1 MALRPLYMG
10 LHFYLPQATASLTH
24 VGAVAHAR
32 YMVSPK
38 KEELVRSSDP
48 GIHARYMQVKN
59 LPPVDTVCGQQ
70 IVGRC
75 QGSATS
81 RALRR
86 HMRDHLIGFLA
97 HFQLGPWVPH
107 LTPTGATTFTAET
120 FGFGRWRVKDIIFRR
135 GADDYFGSF
144 GSLGVPTPASVP
156 LGLRRP
162 PAEPPLHQR
171 WVQARSQTPST
182 VRSE

>member
-1 MALRPLYMG
+1 MAMRPLYMG

-75 QGSATS
+75 QGGATS

-86 HMRDHLIGFLA
+86 HMRDPLIGFLA
-97 HFQLGPWVPH
+97 YFQLGPWVPH
-107 LTPTGATTFTAET
+107 WTPTGATTFTAKT
-120 FGFGRWRVKDIIFRR
+120 FGFGRWARFLPRCRR
-135 GADDYFGSF
+135 RSNMDRAF
-144 GSLGVPTPASVP
+144 TPRARWN
-156 LGLRRP
+156 LRLRGG
-162 PAEPPLHQR
+162 HR
-171 WVQARSQTPST
+171 
-182 VRSE
+182 